1 MNKKEA
7 QQLEDAQIAKFEQN
21 KAQRDDAGLPVSFK
35 RVINQC
41 GGEGWQ
47 LYHGDSCEV
56 MKGIPDNSIA
66 FSVYSPPFRDL
77 FVYSDSPRD
86 LGNCASPGEFSDQY
100 KFLVREQFRAHKPG
114 RLIAVH
120 CMDLPKTITRDGVIG
135 LSDFPGELV
144 RIHESAGFVFHSR
157 IIIWKDPVVA
167 MQRTH
172 ARGLLHKELCRDSSV
187 SRMGICDQVLVF
199 GKPGKNEA
207 PILHK
212 GDALGTKTNG
222 KPIEWQRVASPVWA
236 MPVTADDFDQD
247 GRPILWNR
255 YAAPVWASASGIG
268 EDGFV
273 TYCNPTADNKDGR
286 GIDQSDTLQ
295 RQKADGDEKH
305 ICPLQKGV
313 IRRCLELWSLPGEPV
328 STPFAGIGSEMV
340 CALEMNRNAVGIELK
355 EEYYN
360 QARGHIE
367 TVFAKRAQLSHP
379 ALGGAE
385 ESR

>member
-1 MNKKEA
+1 MN
-7 QQLEDAQIAKFEQN
+7 
-21 KAQRDDAGLPVSFK
+21 
-35 RVINQC
+35 VINQC
-41 GGEGWQ
+41 GGDGWV

-56 MKGIPDNSIA
+56 TKGIPTNSIHLI
-66 FSVYSPPFRDL
+66 VKSPPFREL

-86 LGNCASPGEFSDQY
+86 LGNCASPGEFS
-100 KFLVREQFRAHKPG
+100 EQFKYLAREEFRILMPG
-114 RLIAVH
+114 RLSAVH
-120 CMDLPKTITRDGVIG
+120 CMDLPKTIAKDGIIG

-144 RIHESAGFVFHSR
+144 RLYESVGFIFHSR

-199 GKPGKNEA
+199 GKPGKNEV
-207 PILHK
+207 PIAHK
-212 GDALGTKTNG
+212 GDALGTKTSG
-222 KPIEWQRVASPVWA
+222 KPLMWQRAASPVWG
-236 MPVTADDFDQD
+236 MPVTEEDLDSS
-247 GRPILWNR
+247 GRPIFWNR

-268 EDGFV
+268 DDGFV
-273 TYCNPTADNKDGR
+273 TYCNPTADNRDIR
-286 GIDQSDTLQ
+286 GIDQGDTLQ

-305 ICPLQKGV
+305 ICPLQRGV
-313 IRRCLELWSLPGEPV
+313 IRRCLDLWSLPGETMF
-328 STPFAGIGSEMV
+328 TPFAGIGSEMV
-340 CALEMNRNAVGIELK
+340 TALEHNRNAAGIELK

-379 ALGGAE
+379 ALGGDVNPGDA
-385 ESR
+385 